1 MNPTFRLGRILGI
14 PVGVNW
20 SVIIIGGLIGWTL
33 AASVLPELAPGSTNL
48 AYGIAGAIVAVVFF
62 VSLLIHEFSHAMV
75 GRRYGVVADRIT
87 LWLLGGVSQFESEAP
102 SADAE
107 LWIAIAG
114 PLMSFA
120 LAAVFGVLAVVSQ
133 AVHLPELVTDS
144 LSWLSYINVLLGAF
158 NLLPAYPLDGGR
170 VLRAVIWRHHDRIDA
185 TRKAARVGSVLAW
198 TLIVIGMLVALG
210 GAVISGV
217 WFVLLGWFIDSAGRA
232 EANAVIQEDALGS
245 LTVATLMS
253 APPVTVPELLSVD
266 DLIHDYVLA
275 RHHSAFPVM
284 RGTELVGL
292 IGLDQLRGVDPQH
305 RVSTTVGEIALPL
318 GSVAVVAPSVSGSDA
333 LRRMSLVH
341 ATRALVVDGAGNLL
355 GIVTHTDLMRAIQ
368 ARPISGNSGAA
379 N

>member
-1 MNPTFRLGRILGI
+1 
-14 PVGVNW
+14 
-20 SVIIIGGLIGWTL
+20 
-33 AASVLPELAPGSTNL
+33 
-48 AYGIAGAIVAVVFF
+48 
-62 VSLLIHEFSHAMV
+62 
-75 GRRYGVVADRIT
+75 
-87 LWLLGGVSQFESEAP
+87 LLGGVSQFESEAP

-232 EANAVIQEDALGS
+232 EANAVIQKDALGS

-284 RGTELVGL
+284 RGAELVGL

-333 LRRMSLVH
+333 LRRMSVVH

>member
-1 MNPTFRLGRILGI
+1 
-14 PVGVNW
+14 
-20 SVIIIGGLIGWTL
+20 
-33 AASVLPELAPGSTNL
+33 
-48 AYGIAGAIVAVVFF
+48 
-62 VSLLIHEFSHAMV
+62 
-75 GRRYGVVADRIT
+75 
-87 LWLLGGVSQFESEAP
+87 
-102 SADAE
+102 
-107 LWIAIAG
+107 
-114 PLMSFA
+114 
-120 LAAVFGVLAVVSQ
+120 
-133 AVHLPELVTDS
+133 
-144 LSWLSYINVLLGAF
+144 
-158 NLLPAYPLDGGR
+158 
-170 VLRAVIWRHHDRIDA
+170 LRAVIWRHHDRIDA